1 MGWLRAG
8 IAYQLVRLAMRLHP
22 PLKGELV
29 DMVIHPLLNDGEPM
43 PISKRNPAN
52 G

>member
-8 IAYQLVRLAMRLHP
+8 IAYQLVRLAMWLHP

-29 DMVIHPLLNDGEPM
+29 DMVIHPLLNNGEPM
-43 PISKRNPAN
+43 PISERSPAN